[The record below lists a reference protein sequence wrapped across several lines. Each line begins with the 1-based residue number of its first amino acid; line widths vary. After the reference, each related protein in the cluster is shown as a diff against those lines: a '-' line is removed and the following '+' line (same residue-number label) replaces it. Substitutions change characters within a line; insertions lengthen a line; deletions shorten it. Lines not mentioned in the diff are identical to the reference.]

1 MVAPAGDEPDAQ
13 GVAPS
18 HEPVAVVLDLV
29 QPRLAGRRL
38 RRLGRQTW
46 RDEAGRE
53 RQREIGGSYYARMV
67 RSRPNL
73 MASK

>member
-1 MVAPAGDEPDAQ
+1 
-13 GVAPS
+13 
-18 HEPVAVVLDLV
+18 VLDLV